1 MPPKPT
7 CKVVK
12 REGQRGARIDPKG
25 CKVRTTKD
33 AQGNKRQ
40 YNKQG
45 QEKFKITE
53 IRNEHAVTIAGSR
66 QYATV
71 VRHWKTTTGPNAMS
85 VAQKGAFKRNH
96 KMIYDTGATMTTMSR
111 SMLRKIGENPN
122 RTNNVRYT
130 TSQGAIGPVVQTKVL
145 NDVVFY
151 VLIHS
156 SGQHV
161 HTGPLPQ
168 EWVKIKVDVAVM
180 DSDQANLL
188 GTTTIKQLKSCNA
201 AHRDWSDGL

>member
-53 IRNEHAVTIAGSR
+53 IKDEHVMTIAGRR

-71 VRHWKTTTGPNAMS
+71 VRHWKTATGPNAMS
-85 VAQKGAFKRNH
+85 AAQKGAFKRNH
-96 KMIYDTGATMTTMSR
+96 KMTYDTGASMTTMSK
-111 SMLRKIGENPN
+111 SMLRKIGEDPK
-122 RTNNVRYT
+122 RTTNVTYT
-130 TSQGAIGPVVQTKVL
+130 STQGAIGPATLLVFRWLLFPQAGHFRTSRTKA
-145 NDVVFY
+145 
-151 VLIHS
+151 
-156 SGQHV
+156 SG
-161 HTGPLPQ
+161 
-168 EWVKIKVDVAVM
+168 
-180 DSDQANLL
+180 
-188 GTTTIKQLKSCNA
+188 
-201 AHRDWSDGL
+201 

>member
-96 KMIYDTGATMTTMSR
+96 KMIYDTGATMTT
-111 SMLRKIGENPN
+111 P
-122 RTNNVRYT
+122 TWYT
-130 TSQGAIGPVVQTKVL
+130 
-145 NDVVFY
+145 
-151 VLIHS
+151 IHAWI
-156 SGQHV
+156 
-161 HTGPLPQ
+161 L
-168 EWVKIKVDVAVM
+168 KCI
-180 DSDQANLL
+180 
-188 GTTTIKQLKSCNA
+188 TICSK
-201 AHRDWSDGL
+201 

>member
-71 VRHWKTTTGPNAMS
+71 VRHWKTATGPNAMS

-161 HTGPLPQ
+161 HTRWYSSRRLSSSDESQ
-168 EWVKIKVDVAVM
+168 E
-180 DSDQANLL
+180 
-188 GTTTIKQLKSCNA
+188 
-201 AHRDWSDGL
+201 

>member
-53 IRNEHAVTIAGSR
+53 IKDEAAAR
-66 QYATV
+66 QDELGGPRGWRWRGPPRV
-71 VRHWKTTTGPNAMS
+71 V
-85 VAQKGAFKRNH
+85 
-96 KMIYDTGATMTTMSR
+96 
-111 SMLRKIGENPN
+111 
-122 RTNNVRYT
+122 
-130 TSQGAIGPVVQTKVL
+130 SQ
-145 NDVVFY
+145 
-151 VLIHS
+151 
-156 SGQHV
+156 
-161 HTGPLPQ
+161 
-168 EWVKIKVDVAVM
+168 
-180 DSDQANLL
+180 
-188 GTTTIKQLKSCNA
+188 
-201 AHRDWSDGL
+201 

>member
-53 IRNEHAVTIAGSR
+53 IKDEHVMTIAGRR

-71 VRHWKTTTGPNAMS
+71 VRHGKTATGPNAC
-85 VAQKGAFKRNH
+85 
-96 KMIYDTGATMTTMSR
+96 
-111 SMLRKIGENPN
+111 
-122 RTNNVRYT
+122 
-130 TSQGAIGPVVQTKVL
+130 
-145 NDVVFY
+145 VVF
-151 VLIHS
+151 VS
-156 SGQHV
+156 SQ
-161 HTGPLPQ
+161 
-168 EWVKIKVDVAVM
+168 VA
-180 DSDQANLL
+180 DRLRIGLQ
-188 GTTTIKQLKSCNA
+188 QCFA
-201 AHRDWSDGL
+201 AVTVWSSWSIL

>member
-12 REGQRGARIDPKG
+12 IEGQRGARIDPKG

-53 IRNEHAVTIAGSR
+53 IKDEHVMTIAGRR

-71 VRHWKTTTGPNAMS
+71 VRHWKTATGPNAMS
-85 VAQKGAFKRNH
+85 AAQKGAFKRNH
-96 KMIYDTGATMTTMSR
+96 KMTYDTGASMTTMSK
-111 SMLRKIGENPN
+111 SMLRKIGEDPK
-122 RTNNVRYT
+122 RTTNVTYT
-130 TSQGAIGPVVQTKVL
+130 STQGAIGPATQTKVL
-145 NDVVFY
+145 KDVVFY

-161 HTGPLPQ
+161 HTGPVPQ
-168 EWVKIKVDVAVM
+168 EWVKIMVDVAVM
-180 DSDQANLL
+180 DSDVANIL
-188 GTTTIKQLKSCNA
+188 GTT
-201 AHRDWSDGL
+201 

>member
-71 VRHWKTTTGPNAMS
+71 VRHWKTATGPNSMS

-188 GTTTIKQLKSCNA
+188 GTTTIKQLKS
-201 AHRDWSDGL
+201 RFKVKFK

>member
-53 IRNEHAVTIAGSR
+53 IRNEHAVTIAVFHRRG
-66 QYATV
+66 A
-71 VRHWKTTTGPNAMS
+71 
-85 VAQKGAFKRNH
+85 VAA
-96 KMIYDTGATMTTMSR
+96 
-111 SMLRKIGENPN
+111 
-122 RTNNVRYT
+122 
-130 TSQGAIGPVVQTKVL
+130 QGRLVEP
-145 NDVVFY
+145 
-151 VLIHS
+151 
-156 SGQHV
+156 
-161 HTGPLPQ
+161 
-168 EWVKIKVDVAVM
+168 
-180 DSDQANLL
+180 
-188 GTTTIKQLKSCNA
+188 
-201 AHRDWSDGL
+201 

>member
-1 MPPKPT
+1 MAQNSPLAAISFLGPFSVFALELESST
-7 CKVVK
+7 AADLA
-12 REGQRGARIDPKG
+12 GQRGARIDPKG

-33 AQGNKRQ
+33 IQGNKRQ

-96 KMIYDTGATMTTMSR
+96 KMIYDTGATMTT
-111 SMLRKIGENPN
+111 P
-122 RTNNVRYT
+122 TWYT
-130 TSQGAIGPVVQTKVL
+130 
-145 NDVVFY
+145 
-151 VLIHS
+151 IHAWI
-156 SGQHV
+156 
-161 HTGPLPQ
+161 L
-168 EWVKIKVDVAVM
+168 KCI
-180 DSDQANLL
+180 
-188 GTTTIKQLKSCNA
+188 TICSK
-201 AHRDWSDGL
+201 

>member
-53 IRNEHAVTIAGSR
+53 IRNEHAVKQCISKSFS
-66 QYATV
+66 Q
-71 VRHWKTTTGPNAMS
+71 S
-85 VAQKGAFKRNH
+85 VGFCPKLF
-96 KMIYDTGATMTTMSR
+96 D
-111 SMLRKIGENPN
+111 
-122 RTNNVRYT
+122 
-130 TSQGAIGPVVQTKVL
+130 
-145 NDVVFY
+145 F
-151 VLIHS
+151 
-156 SGQHV
+156 
-161 HTGPLPQ
+161 
-168 EWVKIKVDVAVM
+168 
-180 DSDQANLL
+180 
-188 GTTTIKQLKSCNA
+188 C
-201 AHRDWSDGL
+201 

>member
-33 AQGNKRQ
+33 TQGNKRQ

-53 IRNEHAVTIAGSR
+53 IKHEHVMTIAGSR
-66 QYATV
+66 QYAKV
-71 VRHWKTTTGPNAMS
+71 VQHWKTTTGPNAMS
-85 VAQKGAFKRNH
+85 AAQKGAFKRNH
-96 KMIYDTGATMTTMSR
+96 KMIYDTGASTTTMSR

-130 TSQGAIGPVVQTKVL
+130 SSQGAIGPATQTKVL
-145 NDVVFY
+145 KDVVFY
-151 VLIHS
+151 LLIHS

-161 HTGPLPQ
+161 HSGPLPQ

-180 DSDQANLL
+180 DSDVANLL
-188 GTTTIKQLKSCNA
+188 GTTTISQLKS
-201 AHRDWSDGL
+201 RLKVKFK

>member
-45 QEKFKITE
+45 QEKFKMTE
-53 IRNEHAVTIAGSR
+53 IKNEHAVTIAGSR

-111 SMLRKIGENPN
+111 AMLRKIGENPN

-188 GTTTIKQLKSCNA
+188 GTTTIKQLKS
-201 AHRDWSDGL
+201 RFKVKFK